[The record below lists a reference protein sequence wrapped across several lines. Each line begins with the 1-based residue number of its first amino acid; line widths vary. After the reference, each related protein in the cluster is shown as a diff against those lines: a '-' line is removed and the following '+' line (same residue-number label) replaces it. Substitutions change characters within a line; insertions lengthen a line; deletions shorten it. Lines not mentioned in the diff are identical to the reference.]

1 MYLLWNEKLGHTPGQ
16 IGDIFRSPRV
26 PPMPRKAH
34 PRHAYLELHEG
45 YYRVTMGVPVKL
57 RPLIRSTRLKR
68 ALGTKSLIAANELK
82 KPVVAE
88 FKARIRNAWEAIGGQ
103 PRSELEEA
111 VEWAR
116 MLSDALESNDRHVDL
131 IQAEIVRRTE
141 EIREE
146 HAQERW
152 VEIETEEGLESFE
165 DPILH
170 QNSVARAENFKSI
183 ALGKAVPIL
192 LHHDEFLKALKI
204 KPRSLMDD
212 RRAMQIFLKWC
223 LERGVHPYLE
233 NITRRNAVKFKNEIM
248 SYTGLGWATCTKYL
262 GRIKKYWDFLLEADL
277 VRDNVWPKKGLD
289 REHEFVEDKER
300 SFSDNEVVILL
311 TGTTDVKMLDVM
323 LVAALTGARVD
334 AVIDLKVGDCSH
346 NCFRFKGQKRELGRR
361 YVPIHPALNELVAR
375 RTTGREPN
383 QELFPEWPR
392 PVAAGSVR
400 ERSSYFSKRF
410 TAYRRSLGVT
420 DERDAKRRSLLNF
433 HSFRRWFITK
443 GERAGIS
450 GDLLAAIVGH
460 KRSGLTLGHYS
471 EGPEIGQARRAI
483 CKINL
488 PPLDGRKVIEAQ
500 ALLPRIA
507 PVS

>member
-1 MYLLWNEKLGHTPGQ
+1 M
-16 IGDIFRSPRV
+16 
-26 PPMPRKAH
+26 
-34 PRHAYLELHEG
+34 
-45 YYRVTMGVPVKL
+45 
-57 RPLIRSTRLKR
+57 
-68 ALGTKSLIAANELK
+68 
-82 KPVVAE
+82 
-88 FKARIRNAWEAIGGQ
+88 
-103 PRSELEEA
+103 
-111 VEWAR
+111 
-116 MLSDALESNDRHVDL
+116 
-131 IQAEIVRRTE
+131 
-141 EIREE
+141 
-146 HAQERW
+146 
-152 VEIETEEGLESFE
+152 EIETEEGLESFE

-170 QNSVARAENFKSI
+170 ENSVARAENFKSI
-183 ALGKAVPIL
+183 ALGKAIPIL

-223 LERGVHPYLE
+223 LERGVPPTLK
-233 NITRRNAVKFKNEIM
+233 ILRGVNAVKFKNEIM

-346 NCFRFKGQKRELGRR
+346 NCFRFQRSKKRIGSAVRSDS
-361 YVPIHPALNELVAR
+361 PALNELVAR
-375 RTTGREPN
+375 RTTGRGAESGTLPGMAPSGRGRIGPRTLLL
-383 QELFPEWPR
+383 LFQAIHR
-392 PVAAGSVR
+392 L
-400 ERSSYFSKRF
+400 SSLLGCD
-410 TAYRRSLGVT
+410 RRT
-420 DERDAKRRSLLNF
+420 RRKRRSLLNF

-443 GERAGIS
+443 GESAGIS

-471 EGPEIGQARRAI
+471 EGLRSVRLDAPSAR
-483 CKINL
+483 
-488 PPLDGRKVIEAQ
+488 
-500 ALLPRIA
+500 
-507 PVS
+507 